1 MRAASSAVWLS
12 PDCANA
18 LVCAPWERPRRVR
31 QDAVL
36 LLKGRKWGPSTPAAI
51 HRSPDLAELNVDG
64 ELLPSVRALLSAD
77 FVPAELVEL
86 T

>member
-1 MRAASSAVWLS
+1 
-12 PDCANA
+12 
-18 LVCAPWERPRRVR
+18 VR

-51 HRSPDLAELNVDG
+51 HRSPDLVELDVDG
-64 ELLPSVRALLSAD
+64 ELLPSVRALISAD
-77 FVPAELVEL
+77 FVPADEP